1 MSKNKHKLLI
11 LAGGGF
17 FGIIIAKFLS
27 YVEQNFVQQIN
38 CLSGCSIG
46 GILAS
51 CYASGAKPKDVL
63 QAFKVG
69 GQQIFHKRLVSKFN
83 PLASPTYDNE
93 KLKQFI
99 ESFCG
104 DKTLGDIK
112 NKYPHLQV
120 VIPTLNLTDDNY
132 KVWRNFVQSDCK
144 IPLKTL
150 SLMTSAAPTYFDGV
164 QWQGKC
170 YVDGGMIQVTSVLT
184 AATAVKDKLGIPF
197 HDMDVLVMGTGSLID
212 KQPITYSKYSKF
224 NQLDVCLKVVV
235 PYVTLSNQLAS
246 KYWAKQ
252 LGFNSFEFFNPIQ
265 IWGGLDQ
272 THNKDIMLQDCQMY
286 KNKFLI
292 AWQKFLS

>member
-1 MSKNKHKLLI
+1 MSSKKHKVLI

-27 YVEQNFVQQIN
+27 YVDSDFLTQID

-46 GILAS
+46 GILAN
-51 CYASGAKPKDVL
+51 CYASGATPNQVL

-69 GQQIFHKRLVSKFN
+69 GQQIFNKRFIAKIN
-83 PLASPTYDNE
+83 PLASPTYDNN
-93 KLKQFI
+93 KLKHFI
-99 ESFCG
+99 QQFCG
-104 DKTLGDIK
+104 DKKLGDIK
-112 NKYPHLQV
+112 QKYPNLQL

-132 KVWRNFVQSDCK
+132 KVWRNFVQRDCN

-164 QWQGKC
+164 QWEGKC
-170 YVDGGMIQVTSVLT
+170 YVDGGMIQVTSILT
-184 AATAVKDKLGIPF
+184 AVTALKDKLGIQF

-212 KQPITYSKYSKF
+212 KQPITYEKYSKF
-224 NQLDVCLKVVV
+224 NQLGICLKVVV
-235 PYVTLSNQLAS
+235 PYVTLSNELAS

-252 LGFNSFEFFNPIQ
+252 IGFNSFEFFNPIQ
-265 IWGGLDQ
+265 IWGGLDE
-272 THNKDIMLQDCQMY
+272 THNMNIMLQDCQMY